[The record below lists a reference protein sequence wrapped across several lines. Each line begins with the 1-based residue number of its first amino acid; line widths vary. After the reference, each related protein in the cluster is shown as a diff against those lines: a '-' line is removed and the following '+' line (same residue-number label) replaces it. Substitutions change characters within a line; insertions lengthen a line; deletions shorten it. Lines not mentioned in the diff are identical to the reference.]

1 MSNLRLINETTVSS
15 SVTLVNV
22 TDVFTS
28 DFNIYKIV
36 LSDTVSDTN
45 TSDLDMRFINS
56 SGSVISSSI
65 YDIAYLRER
74 TDSSFNEVRLTGSSD
89 IQVGFGQVNTATSNG
104 VVGYVFNPFS
114 ASSYT
119 FYLMQSGQMSGTNF
133 RSLKQIAVLKQFSSI
148 AGVQVVVNGGNLTN
162 AKIRTYGLRVDS

>member
-22 TDVFTS
+22 TDVFTN
-28 DFNIYKIV
+28 DFDIYKIV
-36 LSDTVSDTN
+36 LSDTVSDLN

-56 SGSVISSSI
+56 SGSVISSSN
-65 YDIAYLRER
+65 YQYAYFRVR
-74 TDSSFNEVRLTGSSD
+74 ADSSFSEVRSTGDSD
-89 IQVGFGQVNTATSNG
+89 IQVGFGQVNAALSNG

-119 FYLMQSGQMSGTNF
+119 FYLMQSGNMSGTNF
-133 RSLKQIAVLKQFSSI
+133 RAIKQIACLEQLSSI
-148 AGVQVVVNGGNLTN
+148 TGVQVVVNGGNLTA
-162 AKIRTYGLRVDS
+162 AKIRIYGLRVDS